1 MSNFNPVALLVIALF
16 TALAALT
23 APGAW
28 LVGLVIGLGTVIVAS
43 FTGLRNDGTTPISP
57 EIPTLAMEV
66 VPFTPSPM
74 AKRSWRC

>member
-43 FTGLRNDGTTPISP
+43 FTGLRNDLPVLLIG
-57 EIPTLAMEV
+57 LV
-66 VPFTPSPM
+66 VLLLVIL
-74 AKRSWRC
+74 